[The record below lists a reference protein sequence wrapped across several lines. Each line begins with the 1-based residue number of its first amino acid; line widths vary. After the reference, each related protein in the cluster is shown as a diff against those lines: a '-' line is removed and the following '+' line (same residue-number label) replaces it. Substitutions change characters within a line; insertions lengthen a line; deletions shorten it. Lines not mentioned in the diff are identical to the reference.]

1 MPRTPPERLIVPSVP
16 PQATESR
23 WLLHSES
30 PCAIERTL
38 YSAHVITR
46 IRHRGLRLYYRT
58 GDRSRLPQ
66 AHVRRIT
73 RILLL
78 LDRASHPGQMNISG
92 YRLHP
97 LKGDLDGFWAVN
109 VSRTLRIIFRFEDG
123 NVVDVDLIDYH

>member
-1 MPRTPPERLIVPSVP
+1 M
-16 PQATESR
+16 
-23 WLLHSES
+23 
-30 PCAIERTL
+30 
-38 YSAHVITR
+38 ITHF
-46 IRHRGLRLYYRT
+46 RHRGLRLYYRT

-73 RILLL
+73 RILQLL
-78 LDRASHPGQMNISG
+78 NRAGHPGQMDISG